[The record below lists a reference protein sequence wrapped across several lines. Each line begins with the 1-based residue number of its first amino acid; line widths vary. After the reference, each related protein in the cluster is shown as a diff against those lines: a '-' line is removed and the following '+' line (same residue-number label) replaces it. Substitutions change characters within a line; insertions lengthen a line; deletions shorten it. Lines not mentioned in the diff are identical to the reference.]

1 LTSAARQRTVMSMV
15 LEPEAL
21 RISAFNGFYGFAFM
35 R

>member
-1 LTSAARQRTVMSMV
+1 VMSMV